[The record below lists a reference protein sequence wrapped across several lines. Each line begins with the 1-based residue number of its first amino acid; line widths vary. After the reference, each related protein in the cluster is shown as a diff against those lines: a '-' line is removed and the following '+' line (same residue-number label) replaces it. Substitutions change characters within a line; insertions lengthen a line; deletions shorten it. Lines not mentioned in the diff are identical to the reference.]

1 MKAAIGRPV
10 VHAIARRF
18 LLVSGLVLAAGSFPL
33 PAAAQTSY
41 ASKPVTF
48 VVPFPP
54 GGTADTA
61 ARPLANAL
69 NQILKQPVVVF
80 NRAGAGGA
88 IGTGVVAKAEPDGYT
103 VLLGL
108 SSLATTPEADRL
120 NGRRPMYELSQL
132 LPVARLSADPLL
144 VVVREDSPHRTLQ
157 DLLEDARKRPG
168 KISFA
173 SSGTYGPNHVGMEM
187 LAHAAGVKVLTVP
200 YAGGGLTLTALLGGQ
215 VDFTLMA
222 PSVAASNLKAGK
234 MRALGVLA
242 ASRLPTAPEV
252 PTAKELGYDV
262 EYYIWT
268 GIFVPAATPESV
280 VSVLRDAIRKAVQN
294 RQFVDTMNTAD
305 MPPAY
310 MDAAEFRAFVESD
323 AARLVTAVRRIG
335 KLN

>member
-1 MKAAIGRPV
+1 MYAY
-10 VHAIARRF
+10 ARRF
-18 LLVSGLVLAAGSFPL
+18 LLVSGLVLSAGSVPL
-33 PAAAQTSY
+33 PAAAQTGY
-41 ASKPVTF
+41 PSKPVTF

-120 NGRRPMYELSQL
+120 NGRKPMYEMAQL

-144 VVVREDSPHRTLQ
+144 VVVREDSPHRTLK

-168 KISFA
+168 KITFA

-222 PSVAASNLKAGK
+222 PSVAAANLKAGK
-234 MRALGVLA
+234 VRALGVLA
-242 ASRLPTAPEV
+242 ASRLPTAPEI
-252 PTAKELGYDV
+252 PTARESGYDV
-262 EYYIWT
+262 EYSIWT
-268 GIFVPAATPESV
+268 GLFVPAATPQTIV
-280 VSVLRDAIRKAVQN
+280 DVLRDAVRNAVQN
-294 RQFVDTMNTAD
+294 HRFVDTMNAAD

-310 MDAAEFRAFVESD
+310 MDEQEFRSFVASD

-335 KLN
+335 KLD